1 MKKLLLAAALLA
13 PATAALA
20 HGVWIAPHYGELGVV
35 YGMGYADDSYKPE
48 NVRFVKAYTADFKET
63 KAEVKTHDHH
73 SSVEVADDAAVLT
86 AFFDNGYW
94 EKDENGKWKAVE
106 KSAISKPADTST
118 SLKDT
123 ISVLKPYQG
132 EMKPFDL
139 PAQIIPATDPST
151 LKQGDKLNVTV
162 YVAGKPQADVEIT
175 ADYINDF
182 GNRVKTDAKGQAE
195 LTVRNNGHNVVAALV
210 NHPTPDDA
218 HAHLQRNVATL
229 SFKSAKKK

>member
-1 MKKLLLAAALLA
+1 MES
-13 PATAALA
+13 
-20 HGVWIAPHYGELGVV
+20 GG
-35 YGMGYADDSYKPE
+35 
-48 NVRFVKAYTADFKET
+48 
-63 KAEVKTHDHH
+63 
-73 SSVEVADDAAVLT
+73 
-86 AFFDNGYW
+86 
-94 EKDENGKWKAVE
+94 

-118 SLKDT
+118 SLKYN
-123 ISVLKPYQG
+123 ISLLKPYQG

-218 HAHLQRNVATL
+218 HAPSATQRRHPFL
-229 SFKSAKKK
+229 SNRPRKINCHTAKTPRIRGVF

>member
-73 SSVEVADDAAVLT
+73 SSVKVADDAAVLT

-118 SLKDT
+118 SLKYN
-123 ISVLKPYQG
+123 ISLLKPYQG

-175 ADYINDF
+175 ADAQQRSQRRRCAGEPSHPGRRARPSATQRRHPFFQIGQEKINCHTA
-182 GNRVKTDAKGQAE
+182 KTPRIRG
-195 LTVRNNGHNVVAALV
+195 V
-210 NHPTPDDA
+210 
-218 HAHLQRNVATL
+218 
-229 SFKSAKKK
+229 F

>member
-118 SLKDT
+118 SLKYN
-123 ISVLKPYQG
+123 ISLLKPYQG

-139 PAQIIPATDPST
+139 PAQIIPA
-151 LKQGDKLNVTV
+151 
-162 YVAGKPQADVEIT
+162 DVEIT
-175 ADYINDF
+175 ADYISDF

>member
-94 EKDENGKWKAVE
+94 EKDENDKWKAVE

-118 SLKDT
+118 SLKYNIT
-123 ISVLKPYQG
+123 LLKPYQG
-132 EMKPFDL
+132 RMQPFDL
-139 PAQIIPATDPST
+139 PAQIIPGIDPST
-151 LKQGDKLNVTV
+151 LKQGESLPMTV
-162 YVAGKPQADVEIT
+162 YVEGKPQAGIEIT

-182 GNRVKTDAKGQAE
+182 ANRVKTDEKGQAV
-195 LTVRNNGHNVVAALV
+195 LAVRNAGHNVVAALI
-210 NHPTPDDA
+210 NHPTPQNE

-229 SFKSAKKK
+229 SFKSAK

>member
-118 SLKDT
+118 SLKYN
-123 ISVLKPYQG
+123 ISLLKP
-132 EMKPFDL
+132 
-139 PAQIIPATDPST
+139 
-151 LKQGDKLNVTV
+151 
-162 YVAGKPQADVEIT
+162 
-175 ADYINDF
+175 
-182 GNRVKTDAKGQAE
+182 
-195 LTVRNNGHNVVAALV
+195 
-210 NHPTPDDA
+210 
-218 HAHLQRNVATL
+218 
-229 SFKSAKKK
+229 

>member
-1 MKKLLLAAALLA
+1 
-13 PATAALA
+13 
-20 HGVWIAPHYGELGVV
+20 
-35 YGMGYADDSYKPE
+35 
-48 NVRFVKAYTADFKET
+48 
-63 KAEVKTHDHH
+63 
-73 SSVEVADDAAVLT
+73 
-86 AFFDNGYW
+86 
-94 EKDENGKWKAVE
+94 
-106 KSAISKPADTST
+106 
-118 SLKDT
+118 
-123 ISVLKPYQG
+123 
-132 EMKPFDL
+132 MKPFDL

-151 LKQGDKLNVTV
+151 LKQGDKLTVTV

-195 LTVRNNGHNVVAALV
+195 LTVRNNGQNVVAALV